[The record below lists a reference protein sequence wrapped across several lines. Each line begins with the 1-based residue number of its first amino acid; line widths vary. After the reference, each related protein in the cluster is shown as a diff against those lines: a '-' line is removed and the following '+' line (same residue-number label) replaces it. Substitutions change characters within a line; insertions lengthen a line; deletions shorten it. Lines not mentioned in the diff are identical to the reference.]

1 MSKEVLQAEILLTLL
16 TSIGLSIAMFV
27 VVVFLWFL
35 FIQDSLN
42 YIYCLFSESARY
54 RRWDGYYG
62 FLYSEKPMVTKRG
75 NLAIKYM
82 KENNIDIHDLK
93 NGELNIPRE
102 YLEPSKEDLG
112 RGINI
117 YQITPM
123 YWINRLMNK

>member
-1 MSKEVLQAEILLTLL
+1 MNKEVLQAEILLTLL

-117 YQITPM
+117 YQITQ
-123 YWINRLMNK
+123 